1 MFETITLY
9 KNRITDSKVT
19 ELENG
24 TYQVDI
30 EFEVAKYR
38 NDEKGKRYYGEKVGD
53 TLSYKTAKMKK
64 PILSVPLADYIDIG
78 VFSEEDV
85 DGDMKEK
92 LLYLKKHKITE
103 INNKLTLIVDEK
115 PTEVGVD
122 PYNKLIDSQSDDN
135 RRKL

>member
-1 MFETITLY
+1 
-9 KNRITDSKVT
+9 
-19 ELENG
+19 LENG
-24 TYQVDI
+24 KYQVDI

-38 NDEKGKRYYGEKVGD
+38 NDKKGKRYYGEKVGD

-78 VFSEEDV
+78 IFAEEDV
-85 DGDMKEK
+85 EGDMKEK
-92 LLYLKKHKITE
+92 LLYLKKHKITS
-103 INNKLTLIVDEK
+103 INNKLTIIVDEK
-115 PTEVGVD
+115 PIEVGVD